1 MLLENINIEIVTLS
15 VAVFGLV
22 LMMFILFVRNK
33 ENSQYELFPHHDK
46 KLRQGQVKLQLVDM
60 EEDEDDEDD
69 VVTEVINTMDYHQV
83 PKELIAEKARKL
95 AAGNDQV

>member
-22 LMMFILFVRNK
+22 LMLFILFVRNK
-33 ENSQYELFPHHDK
+33 ENSQYELFPHHHK
-46 KLRQGQVKLQLVDM
+46 NLSQGQVKLQLVDM
-60 EEDEDDEDD
+60 EEDEDD

-95 AAGNDQV
+95 AEGNNQV